1 MKDQFLKMAGVK
13 TEAAFYK
20 KYKTEKDFFK
30 AHPEAKKL
38 VKKAQAGVDLSFM
51 NSTFQGMNNIPNM
64 NNIVQGQMQSPGV
77 NAGMFPT
84 NSTPD
89 YNQMYMNMST
99 EEEQLTPNSGSGFSN
114 QVAKYAPMVGDL
126 MQGYQSLKA
135 GRKAKKEA
143 QKWAAV
149 TDVQARAA
157 ESEDIDKYRMFSEN
171 KAKKRNAMMPVN
183 TGEEF
188 FPVQGV
194 GTNVLAKN
202 GAEIANTF
210 APGTIYDDAGYEPLD
225 DSNQVKQFDYGG
237 KLPKAFQGIDRKSV
251 V

>member
-1 MKDQFLKMAGVK
+1 MCSS
-13 TEAAFYK
+13 
-20 KYKTEKDFFK
+20 
-30 AHPEAKKL
+30 
-38 VKKAQAGVDLSFM
+38 DL
-51 NSTFQGMNNIPNM
+51 
-64 NNIVQGQMQSPGV
+64 
-77 NAGMFPT
+77 FP
-84 NSTPD
+84 SHD
-89 YNQMYMNMST
+89 
-99 EEEQLTPNSGSGFSN
+99 
-114 QVAKYAPMVGDL
+114 
-126 MQGYQSLKA
+126 
-135 GRKAKKEA
+135 
-143 QKWAAV
+143 KWAAV

-237 KLPKAFQGIDRKSV
+237 KLPKAFQGMEMMV
-251 V
+251 VNPFILLIMRGIILCIWSIRNWLIERRMFCLEGD